1 MVLSNKSSVNTWDNC
16 AKVFLAKF
24 FPIGKTNALR
34 ERISSLQ
41 QASNETNPEAWEQ
54 LQEYILEYPRH
65 GMDNSLILQSF
76 YNGATQ
82 TARDLVDISAGGT
95 FFSLTPKRDSSS
107 IEKMVSSQ
115 GWSDDRF
122 QSRQWGMHTVKE
134 MNMLTAKIDLLL
146 KKFEGYS

>member
-1 MVLSNKSSVNTWDNC
+1 
-16 AKVFLAKF
+16 VFLAKF
-24 FPIGKTNALR
+24 FLTGKTNALR
-34 ERISSLQ
+34 ERISSFQ

-54 LQEYILEYPRH
+54 LQEYILECPRH

-82 TARDLVDISAGGT
+82 TARDLVDVSAGGT

-115 GWSDDRF
+115 DWSDDRF
-122 QSRQWGMHTVKE
+122 QSRQWGMQ
-134 MNMLTAKIDLLL
+134 
-146 KKFEGYS
+146 